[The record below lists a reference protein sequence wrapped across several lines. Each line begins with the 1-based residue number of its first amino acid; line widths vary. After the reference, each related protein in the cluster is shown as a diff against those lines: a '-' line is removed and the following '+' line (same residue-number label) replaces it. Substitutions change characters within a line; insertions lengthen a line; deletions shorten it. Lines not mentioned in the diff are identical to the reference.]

1 MIYSSHDVA
10 WAAVGPT
17 PAAQPVKLSLAKGL
31 GDWVEISSIASLL
44 AVIHTKVQCNQ
55 HFSGYDEIKI
65 ALVDG
70 NI

>member
-1 MIYSSHDVA
+1 MMYSSHDVA

-17 PAAQPVKLSLAKGL
+17 PAAQPFKSSLAKGL

-44 AVIHTKVQCNQ
+44 AAIHTTVQCNQ

-65 ALVDG
+65 ALVNDD
-70 NI
+70 I

>member
-1 MIYSSHDVA
+1 MMSSSHDVA
-10 WAAVGPT
+10 WAAVEPT
-17 PAAQPVKLSLAKGL
+17 PAAQLVKLSLAKGL

-44 AVIHTKVQCNQ
+44 GIIHTTVQCNQ
-55 HFSGYDEIKI
+55 HFSEIKI